1 MLAGVSALN
10 AQSAFDAYSVSQ
22 SNELRGTARYMS
34 MAGAF
39 GALGGDLSVLNH
51 NPGGIGVYRSSD
63 IGATFGVTVRNTEA
77 GEGADMYKVKETD
90 FNFTNIGYVGA
101 MKLKSEAM
109 PNINWGFSY
118 NRLADFR
125 RHYTGDISN
134 IGTSMTNYIAG
145 QTNLGGY
152 TPDELGAVEGGYNP
166 YQESNAYWSSILA
179 YNSYLIN
186 PVEETGNFEGLFKVR
201 VKDGKENDDFSTG
214 SSAFT
219 VDERGQADEY
229 SLSFGGNVYN
239 TVYWGVALG
248 IVDFDYS
255 LDTYY
260 GETIQNAYVPYETPT
275 TVGLENGT
283 AEWNLQNSL
292 HTFGTGVNFKLG
304 VIVKPVNELRIGVA
318 FHTPTR
324 YSITQDYIASTGY
337 KLNPEHHDE
346 IRGYAYTDEGYIGRD
361 EFTVRSPWKFIGSIA
376 GVIGGRGIISLD
388 VEHTAY
394 PDMRILHDGVEASY
408 TCENIGKYF
417 KSTETVRIGA
427 EYKVT
432 PKFSL
437 RAGYSIQTST
447 MSEDVQNDK
456 RFFIDTAGTT
466 LSYNFDK
473 NIQHV
478 TCGMGYRHNNFYA
491 DVAYVY
497 RNRDSQFYA
506 FSPDEYMSPN
516 APVEDKNHSVA
527 LSLGFRF

>member
-1 MLAGVSALN
+1 MKRSVTIIASMLVGVSALN
-10 AQSAFDAYSVSQ
+10 AQSAFDAYNISQ

-101 MKLKSEAM
+101 LKLKSEAM

-152 TPDELGAVEGGYNP
+152 TPDELGAVRNEYNP
-166 YQESNAYWSSILA
+166 YQNPNLPWASILA

-186 PVEETGNFEGLFKVR
+186 PQSENGDYVGLL
-201 VKDGKENDDFSTG
+201 DDQSTG
-214 SSAFT
+214 RSAFT
-219 VDERGQADEY
+219 VDESGQADEY
-229 SLSFGGNVYN
+229 SISFGGNVYN
-239 TVYWGVALG
+239 TLYWGASLG
-248 IVDFDYS
+248 ILDFDHT
-255 LDTYY
+255 LNTYY
-260 GETIQNAYVPYETPT
+260 GETIQNAYVPYETPS
-275 TVGLENGT
+275 TVGMENGT
-283 AEWNLQNSL
+283 ADWNIQNSL

-304 VIVKPVNELRIGVA
+304 VIVKPVNELRIGLA

-337 KLNPEHHDE
+337 NIKPDNHEA
-346 IRGYAYTDEGYIGRD
+346 IRGDAYTDEGYIGRD
-361 EFTVRSPWKFIGSIA
+361 QFTVRSPWKFIGSIA
-376 GVIGGRGIISLD
+376 GVIGGRAIISLD

-394 PDMRILHDGVEASY
+394 PSMGILHDGVEDAY
-408 TCENIGKYF
+408 TCETIEKYF
-417 KSTETVRIGA
+417 KSTETVRVGA
-427 EYKVT
+427 EYKIT

-447 MSEDVQNDK
+447 MSEAVENDK
-456 RFFIDTAGTT
+456 LSIATAGTT

-478 TCGMGYRHNNFYA
+478 TCGIGYRHNNFYA
-491 DVAYVY
+491 DLAYVY
-497 RNRDSQFYA
+497 RNRESHYYA

>member
-1 MLAGVSALN
+1 MKRSVIIIASMLAGVSALN

-77 GEGADMYKVKETD
+77 GEGMDMYKAKETD

-101 MKLKSEAM
+101 LKLDKEAI

-125 RHYTGDISN
+125 RHYTGDISK

-152 TPDELGAVEGGYNP
+152 TPDELGAIRNEYNP
-166 YQESNAYWSSILA
+166 YQNPNLPWASVLA

-186 PVEETGNFEGLFKVR
+186 PTSEDGNYVGLL
-201 VKDGKENDDFSTG
+201 DDLSSG

-260 GETIQNAYVPYETPT
+260 GETIQNAYVPYETPS
-275 TVGLENGT
+275 TVGMENGT

-337 KLNPEHHDE
+337 YLKPDNHEV
-346 IRGYAYTDEGYIGRD
+346 IRGEAYTDEGYIGRD

-394 PDMRILHDGVEASY
+394 PDMRVLHDGVEDSY

-456 RFFIDTAGTT
+456 LSIATAGTT

-497 RNRDSQFYA
+497 RNRDSHYYA
-506 FSPDEYMSPN
+506 FSPDDYMSPN
-516 APVEDKNHSVA
+516 APVKDKNHSIA